1 MEITNKREKII
12 FTETEANAIMLVYKI
27 MRDIEDES
35 ETDEVILSASHIADY
50 LGDFVADNFADA
62 SCVVRQAVADS
73 TREIQISIAI
83 K

>member
-12 FTETEANAIMLVYKI
+12 FTETEANAIMLVHKI
-27 MRDIEDES
+27 MRDIVADS
-35 ETDEVILSASHIADY
+35 ENDEVSGAASEVADY
-50 LGDFVADNFADA
+50 LEYFIEDDFEDA

-73 TREIQISIAI
+73 TRDIQISIAI